1 MGTWQFTPYAT
12 LYLAATMISFFLA
25 YLGWRMQPVQG
36 TKTFSL
42 MAFSSG
48 LWSLGYLLGF
58 FNTDP
63 AWKLLMLRV
72 EYLGI
77 IGADFFWLLFA
88 ASYAN
93 FKHRISRRLIILLA
107 IVPAITLLQVLLIQG
122 HTFFYRSFEF
132 STIGDL
138 IIFNKVYGPGFYL
151 WVGYAYLVTLAGV
164 VMLILGMINMPEKYR
179 FQFIPL
185 ILVIVS
191 IISPNILYI
200 LGANPIAPYDPT
212 SLMFMIAGIL
222 LLITIRYLRF
232 LDIVPVAHHLV
243 FENVESGVIIIDE
256 RSYIQEMNPAA
267 ERVLSLNQDNVLGKS
282 IREVLPKYQEI
293 LKRVQDSSET
303 RAEIRIDDEYF
314 EIQSTP
320 ITDQGGASQGRII
333 MFYDITARKQAEYEL
348 RLQAITDP
356 LTGVLNRRQFFSLA
370 RPTFQQAKRYQ
381 RHLTTLMIDLDYFK
395 QVNDQHGHII
405 GDQVLVSLAERL
417 QEHTRTSDILARY
430 GGEEFVI
437 LMPETDIE
445 SALTMAERLRIQVHE
460 NPIETDVGPVPLT
473 ISIG

>member
-1 MGTWQFTPYAT
+1 
-12 LYLAATMISFFLA
+12 
-25 YLGWRMQPVQG
+25 
-36 TKTFSL
+36 
-42 MAFSSG
+42 
-48 LWSLGYLLGF
+48 
-58 FNTDP
+58 
-63 AWKLLMLRV
+63 
-72 EYLGI
+72 
-77 IGADFFWLLFA
+77 
-88 ASYAN
+88 
-93 FKHRISRRLIILLA
+93 
-107 IVPAITLLQVLLIQG
+107 
-122 HTFFYRSFEF
+122 
-132 STIGDL
+132 
-138 IIFNKVYGPGFYL
+138 
-151 WVGYAYLVTLAGV
+151 
-164 VMLILGMINMPEKYR
+164 
-179 FQFIPL
+179 
-185 ILVIVS
+185 
-191 IISPNILYI
+191 
-200 LGANPIAPYDPT
+200 
-212 SLMFMIAGIL
+212 
-222 LLITIRYLRF
+222 
-232 LDIVPVAHHLV
+232 
-243 FENVESGVIIIDE
+243 
-256 RSYIQEMNPAA
+256 
-267 ERVLSLNQDNVLGKS
+267 
-282 IREVLPKYQEI
+282 KYQEI

-473 ISIG
+473 ISIGMATLDIEIDPTIDRLIDRADQALYAAKQAGRNKVIIFEDIPRNPDHE